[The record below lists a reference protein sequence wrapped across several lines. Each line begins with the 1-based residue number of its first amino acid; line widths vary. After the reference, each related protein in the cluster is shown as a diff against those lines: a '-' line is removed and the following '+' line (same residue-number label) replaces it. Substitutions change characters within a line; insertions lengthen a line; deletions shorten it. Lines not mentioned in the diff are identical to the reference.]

1 MYFRSNSV
9 MKIFAYAGVQI
20 VHTAKFLFVGK
31 ILSYLKNIELFKVI

>member
-20 VHTAKFLFVGK
+20 VHTAKFFVGK